1 MPTGV
6 FRSVSPQ
13 TGVLELHV
21 EPGDFRIYDVMDG
34 SPDLGYAASCVA
46 DDSSTVTCTERSGT
60 ELVFAWRGTGDLLEL
75 TFVDGGVAD
84 DRRVLEAAPW
94 IRVP

>member
-1 MPTGV
+1 
-6 FRSVSPQ
+6 
-13 TGVLELHV
+13 
-21 EPGDFRIYDVMDG
+21 
-34 SPDLGYAASCVA
+34 VA